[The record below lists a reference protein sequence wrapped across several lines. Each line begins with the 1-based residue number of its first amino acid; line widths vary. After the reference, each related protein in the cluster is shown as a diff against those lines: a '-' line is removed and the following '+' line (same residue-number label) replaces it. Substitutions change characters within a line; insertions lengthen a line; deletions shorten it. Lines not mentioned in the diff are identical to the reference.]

1 MVKLDIPKNT
11 SHNKHMRREVSMGQF
26 ITMHARQKCLNSLLF
41 IFLNGAKPK
50 PLNGWGWPR
59 QFSSFYGV
67 RSLIIVIRKPL
78 PNLYRNKF
86 NYNKKPSGLSGV
98 NSDLKNSDAKNSLSR
113 LSNIRAKTGK
123 KCNICVFRLFLPL
136 CRTASQPYRLR

>member
-50 PLNGWGWPR
+50 SLNGWGWPR
-59 QFSSFYGV
+59 QFSGFYGV
-67 RSLIIVIRKPL
+67 RSLIIVVRKPL

-86 NYNKKPSGLSGV
+86 NYNKKPSGLSGL

-113 LSNIRAKTGK
+113 L
-123 KCNICVFRLFLPL
+123 L
-136 CRTASQPYRLR
+136 

>member
-1 MVKLDIPKNT
+1 MVSLPSNPTTNSETKNPSFYEFFGTSSSLCFCLKQTDCIYLWKFRICRFGIGCWIRWARYNIAKFIPKNT

-59 QFSSFYGV
+59 QFSGFYGV
-67 RSLIIVIRKPL
+67 RSLIIIIRKPL
-78 PNLYRNKF
+78 P
-86 NYNKKPSGLSGV
+86 
-98 NSDLKNSDAKNSLSR
+98 DL
-113 LSNIRAKTGK
+113 
-123 KCNICVFRLFLPL
+123 
-136 CRTASQPYRLR
+136 